1 MKTKSIFNKFFIK
14 TLIVVSFI
22 TSSFAVVAQNEDQAN
37 LRDFKIV
44 IENMEN
50 GLKIQSLKGCA
61 WVDLSF
67 SLNNYRPQYID
78 EYGMTEKDNVSTI
91 KDATIADFLIIII
104 KTKDGINLK
113 GIEGTAWT
121 ELNFSIANNGK
132 QTIDQFGMSE

>member
-1 MKTKSIFNKFFIK
+1 MKTKSTFNNFFIK

-22 TSSFAVVAQNEDQAN
+22 TSSFAVSAQNEDKQD

-44 IENMEN
+44 IENTDT
-50 GLKIQSLKGCA
+50 GLKMQSLKGCA
-61 WVDLSF
+61 WIDLSF
-67 SLNNYRPQYID
+67 SLKNYIPQYID
-78 EYGMTEKDNVSTI
+78 EYGMTEKDNVSAT
-91 KDATIADFLIIII
+91 KDANLADFLIIIT

-113 GIEGTAWT
+113 GVEGTAWT

>member
-1 MKTKSIFNKFFIK
+1 MKTKSTFNKFFIK

-22 TSSFAVVAQNEDQAN
+22 TSSFAVVAQNEDQPN

-67 SLNNYRPQYID
+67 GQSNDLPQYID
-78 EYGMTEKDNVSTI
+78 EYGMTEKDNVSAI
-91 KDATIADFLIIII
+91 KDANIADFLIIVT

-113 GIEGTAWT
+113 GLEGTAWT
-121 ELNFSIANNGK
+121 ELNFSISNNGK